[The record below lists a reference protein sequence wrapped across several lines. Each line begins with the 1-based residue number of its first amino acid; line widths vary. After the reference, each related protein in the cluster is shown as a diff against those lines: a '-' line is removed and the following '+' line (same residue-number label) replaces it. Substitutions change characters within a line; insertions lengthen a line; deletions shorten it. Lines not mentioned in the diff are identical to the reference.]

1 MSKYT
6 TEVRYICEHYA
17 GLDESAT
24 WVDVDDILERSY
36 DKIFDVEDIPIFDTT
51 YRAGLFKK
59 ILLHYYTREIGYE
72 TVGLWKM
79 KLNQKM
85 REIMPYYNQLY
96 ESTLLTYDPLKN
108 VQNTHEHH
116 GDFNEDGNDHYTDRD
131 TGTQRIAG
139 SDTTMLRHKENTNA
153 GTTENSMLTDG
164 QHAGDQWTTFSDT
177 PQGALT
183 GVENEDYLTNA
194 THNKG
199 TTPYVDTKTEQTSDG
214 TLEYNK
220 GNKND
225 KANYADTTDTDKTR
239 HDDLTHEHTKDKDH
253 REGKDNYTN
262 TEMGKIGTETYQEM
276 VMKYRETFLNIDMMI
291 IKDLGDLFMKVW

>member
-1 MSKYT
+1 
-6 TEVRYICEHYA
+6 
-17 GLDESAT
+17 
-24 WVDVDDILERSY
+24 
-36 DKIFDVEDIPIFDTT
+36 
-51 YRAGLFKK
+51 
-59 ILLHYYTREIGYE
+59 
-72 TVGLWKM
+72 
-79 KLNQKM
+79 
-85 REIMPYYNQLY
+85 
-96 ESTLLTYDPLKN
+96 
-108 VQNTHEHH
+108 
-116 GDFNEDGNDHYTDRD
+116 
-131 TGTQRIAG
+131 
-139 SDTTMLRHKENTNA
+139 MLRHKENTNA
-153 GTTENSMLTDG
+153 GTTENSMLTNG

-225 KANYADTTDTDKTR
+225 KNNYADTTDTDKTR
-239 HDDLTHEHTKDKDH
+239 TDNLTHEHTKDTDH